1 MSESLSTELARLERR
16 TKAVRIPARLVV
28 DRGEITRLRAE
39 LAGIRPLT
47 IPARLD
53 VDRSG
58 LDGLRSSLGSLVGS
72 GGGAARGLGSLLGSL
87 GRLTSL
93 ASAIPAVSAL
103 AASLAQMAPA
113 AGLAAP
119 ALLAVGTA
127 GAAVAIGTRGVSDAL
142 AGDAEALAR
151 LTPAAREFV
160 QETRAL
166 APAWREV
173 QSSVQERLFTR
184 LGETL
189 SRTASSVLPVL
200 RTQLSESAG
209 SLNLM
214 ARQVLNTATGLS
226 ESGALGQ
233 ALAGANAGLRNLIPL
248 PAVLVQGLVQIGAAA
263 APAFERLTASAGRGL
278 ESLSQRM
285 ANAFA
290 DGTMQAAIER
300 AVALVR
306 SLFSTLANVGRT
318 LANVFGPAAE
328 AGAGFLP
335 ILSQIAET
343 AARVTASPEA
353 QATFQN
359 LFTTLSAV
367 AGVIGGTLS
376 AALQAAFPLLSTIV
390 NTLSGPLQQLASTL
404 TPVLQNLAA
413 QLGTALGPAVSAVSS
428 ALAMILPIV
437 GQVVSQ
443 LAEGLGPVLIAAGTQ
458 VGQVA
463 SVLST
468 ALQPVLA
475 NLPALLGPLIST
487 WSNLQVVLVG
497 IAGQLLT
504 ALTPALTTA
513 GQTIGQL
520 MVAVGPLIETLGT
533 LAGQLLTSLTPA
545 LITVGQSVSE
555 LMVALGP
562 LIETLGTLLV
572 NAINAILPAV
582 TPVIAIIGQLAEILA
597 NLLASQITNIVV
609 PAIEMITALLR
620 GDFTGAVDAA
630 RALLSGLLTHFGNIF
645 TGIIG
650 VVSAGVGSVISWFS
664 DMASRAVQW
673 VTNMGPRIR
682 DAASGAM
689 ASMVQAISSGVSNAV
704 SEVSRM
710 PGRARD
716 GLGDLG
722 SYLYNSGRA
731 LIQGF
736 IDGIQDMAGAAADAA
751 RGLLSGVR
759 DLLPFSPAKEGPFS
773 GKGWTLFSGRA
784 ISQSLADGI
793 LEGRRQVRS
802 ATMSVVE
809 TAQFNLNGISGRV
822 PDLRRQLGGVT
833 GDLPLWVG
841 GSALVRQE
849 SPSASGLGVLSP
861 NGGAAVQIENFHAGG
876 LTPQE
881 VARELEWQ
889 MRSRG

>member
-1 MSESLSTELARLERR
+1 MSESLSTELTRLERR
-16 TKAVRIPARLVV
+16 TNAVRIPARLVV

-39 LAGIRPLT
+39 LAGIRPLS
-47 IPARLD
+47 IPARVD

-72 GGGAARGLGSLLGSL
+72 GGGAARGLGSLLGSV
-87 GRLTSL
+87 GGLTSL
-93 ASAIPAVSAL
+93 ASAVPAVSAL
-103 AASLAQMAPA
+103 VASLAQMAPA

-166 APAWREV
+166 APAWRNV
-173 QSSVQERLFTR
+173 QSAVQERLFTR

-214 ARQVLNTATGLS
+214 ARQVLNAATGLS

-233 ALAGANAGLRNLIPL
+233 ALDGANAGLRNLISL

-263 APAFERLTASAGRGL
+263 APAFERMTAAAGRGL

-290 DGTMQAAIER
+290 DGRMQAAIER
-300 AVALVR
+300 AVSLVR
-306 SLFSTLANVGRT
+306 SLFSTLGNIGST
-318 LANVFGPAAE
+318 LGNIFGPAAE

-359 LFTTLSAV
+359 LFSTLSAV

-376 AALQAAFPLLSTIV
+376 AALQATFPLLSIIV
-390 NTLSGPLQQLASTL
+390 NTLSGPIQNLASTL
-404 TPVLQNLAA
+404 GPILQNLAA
-413 QLGTALGPAVSAVSS
+413 QLGSALEPAVSAAAS
-428 ALAMILPIV
+428 ALALVLPIV
-437 GQVVSQ
+437 GQLAGQ
-443 LAEGLGPVLIAAGTQ
+443 LAGELGPVLLATGTQ
-458 VGQVA
+458 VGRVA
-463 SVLST
+463 SVLTS
-468 ALQPVLA
+468 ALQPVLE
-475 NLPALLGPLIST
+475 NLPSVIGPLIST
-487 WSNLQVVLVG
+487 WAQLQIFTTQL
-497 IAGQLLT
+497 AGELLT
-504 ALTPALTTA
+504 ALTPSLISVGESA
-513 GQTIGQL
+513 G
-520 MVAVGPLIETLGT
+520 
-533 LAGQLLTSLTPA
+533 
-545 LITVGQSVSE
+545 E

-562 LIETLGTLLV
+562 LIEALGVLLV
-572 NAINAILPAV
+572 EALNAIEPAV
-582 TPVIAIIGQLAEILA
+582 TPTIAIVGRLAEILTS
-597 NLLASQITNIVV
+597 LLASQITNIVV
-609 PAIEMITALLR
+609 PAIELITSLLQ
-620 GDFTGAVDAA
+620 GDFRGAVDAA
-630 RALLSGLLTHFGNIF
+630 RSLLSGLLTHFGNIF
-645 TGIIG
+645 SGI
-650 VVSAGVGSVISWFS
+650 VSVASDGASSVIGWFA
-664 DMASRAVQW
+664 DMGAGALENVRSMGANILAS
-673 VTNMGPRIR
+673 
-682 DAASGAM
+682 ASSAM
-689 ASMVQAISSGVSNAV
+689 ASMGSAISRGVSLAGRIV
-704 SEVSRM
+704 GLL
-710 PGRARD
+710 PGLARAA
-716 GLGDLG
+716 LGNIG
-722 SYLYNSGRA
+722 SFLYESGKA

-751 RGLLSGVR
+751 RSLLSGVR
-759 DLLPFSPAKEGPFS
+759 NLLPFSPAKEGPFS
-773 GKGWTLFSGRA
+773 GRGWTLYSGRA
-784 ISQSLADGI
+784 ISSSLADGI
-793 LEGRRQVRS
+793 LDGRRQVRD
-802 ATMSVVE
+802 ATMSVAR
-809 TAQFNLNGISGRV
+809 TARFTLDGPTSDIPR
-822 PDLRRQLGGVT
+822 
-833 GDLPLWVG
+833 WVG
-841 GSALVRQE
+841 GSALMLRE
-849 SPSASGLGVLSP
+849 RPPNSGLGAISP
-861 NGGAAVQIENFHAGG
+861 NRGAAVQIENFNAGG